1 MIRQARRKAARLQ
14 EKLAK
19 KQAVIDQN
27 QERERKEMEA
37 FFEKVKEYNESNNT
51 KTTK

>member
-37 FFEKVKEYNESNNT
+37 FFEKVKQNNELNNT